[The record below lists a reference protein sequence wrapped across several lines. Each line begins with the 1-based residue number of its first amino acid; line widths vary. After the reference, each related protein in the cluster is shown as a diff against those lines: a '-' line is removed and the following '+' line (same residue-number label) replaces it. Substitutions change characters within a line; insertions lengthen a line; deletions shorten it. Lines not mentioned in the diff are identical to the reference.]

1 MAVCRSH
8 SSTSRISAALAAPPR
23 WDRLAMSV
31 TGNKG
36 SAGSNAMYSLLIH
49 TVKINKAAHEVPAG
63 FSSNYFKD
71 RGAGNPQT
79 PELIQRTGNNGT
91 SHTDKINQTRGHR
104 EKGLQ
109 EGMFLIST
117 DQLLD
122 YALAG
127 RA

>member
-1 MAVCRSH
+1 MAVCKSD
-8 SSTSRISAALAAPPR
+8 SSSSRISAALAAPPR

-36 SAGSNAMYSLLIH
+36 SAGSNAMYSFLIH
-49 TVKINKAAHEVPAG
+49 TVKITRQLVPAG
-63 FSSNYFKD
+63 FSSNYVKD
-71 RGAGNPQT
+71 RGAGIPQT
-79 PELIQRTGNNGT
+79 PELTQRTGNNGT
-91 SHTDKINQTRGHR
+91 SHTDKINWTRGHR
-104 EKGLQ
+104 EKGPQ
-109 EGMFLIST
+109 EGIFFIST